1 MKIITLDKPQIQRVK
16 MNCDYCLHPKLKEF
30 PMVDDAWSSHNFTIF
45 AGKMGQGK
53 TSLVVSLLKS
63 VFKKVFHSVYV
74 FIPEQSRASIDNDIL
89 KKNLP
94 RDQLYSELTVE
105 NLSEVYEKVQEN
117 SSEGYNSLLIIDDF
131 QTSLKDPTIIN
142 ILQKIIVKMRH
153 LRTTTWLIQQ
163 NFQALVKPLRE
174 VVSNLVMF
182 NLGKSQNQK
191 IFDELIQLDKDKYN
205 DLVKLAFQDPHDW
218 ILINLNK
225 SKKIYRMFDEINL
238 EEE

>member
-1 MKIITLDKPQIQRVK
+1 
-16 MNCDYCLHPKLKEF
+16 
-30 PMVDDAWSSHNFTIF
+30 
-45 AGKMGQGK
+45 
-53 TSLVVSLLKS
+53 
-63 VFKKVFHSVYV
+63 
-74 FIPEQSRASIDNDIL
+74 
-89 KKNLP
+89 
-94 RDQLYSELTVE
+94 
-105 NLSEVYEKVQEN
+105 
-117 SSEGYNSLLIIDDF
+117 
-131 QTSLKDPTIIN
+131 
-142 ILQKIIVKMRH
+142 MRH

-163 NFQALVKPLRE
+163 NFQALVKQLRE

>member
-1 MKIITLDKPQIQRVK
+1 
-16 MNCDYCLHPKLKEF
+16 
-30 PMVDDAWSSHNFTIF
+30 
-45 AGKMGQGK
+45 MGQGK

>member
-1 MKIITLDKPQIQRVK
+1 
-16 MNCDYCLHPKLKEF
+16 
-30 PMVDDAWSSHNFTIF
+30 MVDDAWSSHNFTIF

>member
-1 MKIITLDKPQIQRVK
+1 MKIITLDKPHIQRVK

-153 LRTTTWLIQQ
+153 LRTNTWLIQQ

>member
-1 MKIITLDKPQIQRVK
+1 MKIVELEKPKHQIVK
-16 MNCDYCLHPKLKEF
+16 MNCDYCIHPKLEQY
-30 PMVDDAWSSHNFTIF
+30 PMVEDAWSTHNFTIF

-53 TSLVVSLLKS
+53 TSLVVGLLKS
-63 VFKKVFHSVYV
+63 VFKKVFHSIFV

-94 RDQLYSELTVE
+94 SNQLYSELTVE
-105 NLSEVYEKVQEN
+105 SLSEVYEALQEN

-131 QTSLKDPTIIN
+131 QTSLKDPKIIN

-153 LRTTTWLIQQ
+153 LRTTTFLIQQ

-182 NLGKSQNQK
+182 NLGKSQNHK
-191 IFDELIQLDKDKYN
+191 IYDELLQLDKDKYN
-205 DLVKLAFQDPHDW
+205 DLVKLVFRDPHDW

-238 EEE
+238 EEN

>member
-1 MKIITLDKPQIQRVK
+1 M
-16 MNCDYCLHPKLKEF
+16 
-30 PMVDDAWSSHNFTIF
+30 
-45 AGKMGQGK
+45 
-53 TSLVVSLLKS
+53 
-63 VFKKVFHSVYV
+63 
-74 FIPEQSRASIDNDIL
+74 
-89 KKNLP
+89 
-94 RDQLYSELTVE
+94 
-105 NLSEVYEKVQEN
+105 QEN

-153 LRTTTWLIQQ
+153 LRTTTFLIQQ

-182 NLGKSQNQK
+182 NLGKSQNFKVLQ
-191 IFDELIQLDKDKYN
+191 ELIQIDKNKYD
-205 DLVKLAFQDPHDW
+205 DLVKIFFQDTHGW